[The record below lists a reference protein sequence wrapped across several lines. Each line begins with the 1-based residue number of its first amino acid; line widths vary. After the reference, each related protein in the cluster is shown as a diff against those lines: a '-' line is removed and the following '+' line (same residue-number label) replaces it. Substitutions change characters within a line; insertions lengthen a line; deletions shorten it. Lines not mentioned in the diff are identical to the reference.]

1 MTRGEIWWAEFG
13 MPYGSEAG
21 YKRPVLIVQDDA
33 FNESRIKTIIVLPL
47 TTNVRLADA
56 PGNILIG
63 KKESKLKDDSVVI
76 AVQFYALDRSRLK
89 DKISKIN
96 KGTME
101 KVEVG
106 MKLVLGIK

>member
-1 MTRGEIWWAEFG
+1 MIRGEIWWAEFG
-13 MPYGSEAG
+13 MPYGSEVG
-21 YKRPVLIVQDDA
+21 YNRPVLIVQDDA
-33 FNESRIKTIIVLPL
+33 FNESRIRTIIILPM
-47 TTNVRLADA
+47 TTNLRLADA
-56 PGNILIG
+56 PGNVLIR

-76 AVQFYALDRSRLK
+76 VAQFYAIDRSRIRE
-89 DKISKIN
+89 KISKIS

>member
-1 MTRGEIWWAEFG
+1 
-13 MPYGSEAG
+13 
-21 YKRPVLIVQDDA
+21 
-33 FNESRIKTIIVLPL
+33 
-47 TTNVRLADA
+47 LADA

-76 AVQFYALDRSRLK
+76 VAQFYAIDRSRLK

-101 KVEVG
+101 RVEVG